1 MIGLLHAL
9 FTHKHF
15 SVSLKPLLH
24 SSCALLLK
32 YSLAS
37 GNYFIPEGMDMLVH
51 SVSSIVLRPL
61 PRKAPK
67 LTNLDQFLGKTLQSL
82 LV

>member
-1 MIGLLHAL
+1 
-9 FTHKHF
+9 
-15 SVSLKPLLH
+15 
-24 SSCALLLK
+24 LK
-32 YSLAS
+32 YSLAF

-61 PRKAPK
+61 PRKAPE
-67 LTNLDQFLGKTLQSL
+67 LTNLDQFLGKTLLSL